1 MATFDEFYASLEPDV
16 GIRGKQF
23 EKFVKWFLK
32 TDPTWASQVDEIW
45 LWNEYPKRW
54 GADCGIDLVL
64 IDKSGKTWAVQECR
78 KASYPIGSSK
88 RDWQI
93 FNLILNSVSKKNLF
107 KSFKEI
113 RELSLKEIKNFKSI
127 DSLPQKKT
135 TSQTENNYKFK
146 NEKIVIRDL
155 DYYFSNSISRSSK
168 TMSDCRNLRFKKQF
182 NGREN

>member
-1 MATFDEFYASLEPDV
+1 MFRPATSKKTAVKFKDKADVILPSPAFTEQDGLYSNLE
-16 GIRGKQF
+16 GR
-23 EKFVKWFLK
+23 
-32 TDPTWASQVDEIW
+32 
-45 LWNEYPKRW
+45 
-54 GADCGIDLVL
+54 
-64 IDKSGKTWAVQECR
+64 VQECR

-168 TMSDCRNLRFKKQF
+168 TMSDCRNLRFKKQL
-182 NGREN
+182 NVREN